1 MTILIILIFF
11 YVATL
16 LVFRIIELIRDI
28 FIKSEFEKEQHR
40 KWNEKISQTQ
50 KNLSD
55 D

>member
-16 LVFRIIELIRDI
+16 LVFRTIELIRDI

-40 KWNEKISQTQ
+40 KWNKKLSELQ
-50 KNLSD
+50 KNTSND
-55 D
+55 